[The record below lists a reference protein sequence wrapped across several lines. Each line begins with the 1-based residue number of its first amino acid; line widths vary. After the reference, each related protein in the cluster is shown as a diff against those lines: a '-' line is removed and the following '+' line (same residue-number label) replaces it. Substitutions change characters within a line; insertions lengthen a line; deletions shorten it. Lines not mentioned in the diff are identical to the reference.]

1 MSESESVDELLA
13 DAQDAL
19 FENDVERAVA
29 VAEQVLRVAPREN
42 DAHEVI
48 VMAHAARGAVQLQHA
63 AVLRWC
69 QSCAAKR
76 GGLPVKVRKHALES
90 AFLVGD
96 RAALS
101 ELVRELIAV
110 HSTSGSDARWTNT
123 LCCTAALM
131 CADVGEVE
139 LAEQLQARLTSE
151 SEEDALLQR
160 LVIARLTGVT
170 DQGTARNVLRQIAQE
185 ARDVRELQYVAAWAE
200 SLRLLLGAADADDV
214 AFADEL
220 LASNISGSLSL
231 QVAVALAKSDSA
243 QLEAL
248 RTRHRAQASF
258 GNVLPIL
265 RRRLFDLEK
274 KK

>member
-13 DAQDAL
+13 DAQDSL

-29 VAEQVLRVAPREN
+29 VAEQVLRVAPREH

-48 VMAHAARGAVQLQHA
+48 VMAHAARGAVELQHA

-110 HSTSGSDARWTNT
+110 HSTSGSDVRWTNT

-200 SLRLLLGAADADDV
+200 SLRMLLGAAADADDV

-265 RRRLFDLEK
+265 RRRLLLV
-274 KK
+274 